1 MGHDSRWL
9 LLRALRGD
17 SGRYRTGSRVVLA
30 HMADRDLRRGVRDH
44 DTDHSLQCAQQG
56 KGRHRQ
62 AEQGR
67 LSLQRGSAPL
77 QAFQHFSWS
86 AFQHFSWSAF
96 QHFSWSAFQLSR
108 VHDLADLL
116 TCAGFGRIQPFQNPL
131 HGFIWKGN
139 SATCSVAWAA
149 RRSIGSVKWSPMS
162 WTPTGSPSER
172 PPGTLMAGMPARLA
186 GTAHMSL
193 AYMARGSSTFSPIL
207 NATEGA
213 VGESRTS

>member
-86 AFQHFSWSAF
+86 AFQ
-96 QHFSWSAFQLSR
+96 LSR

-116 TCAGFGRIQPFQNPL
+116 TCAGFVRVQPFQSPL

-139 SATCSVAWAA
+139 SATCSVARAA

-193 AYMARGSSTFSPIL
+193 AYMARGSSTFSPIS

-213 VGESRTS
+213 VGESSTS